1 MGQTQ
6 PIVVESLA
14 QWVRQ
19 TQPENMAT
27 DAAIAVEPLGKEF
40 MGGQSPGTH
49 RVSLTLRG
57 KSATLIVVW
66 NGTDAHAIG
75 FERGE

>member
-1 MGQTQ
+1 MGDTQ
-6 PIVVESLA
+6 PILVEALA
-14 QWVRQ
+14 LWVRE
-19 TQPENMAT
+19 TLPENMAA
-27 DAAIAVEPLGKEF
+27 DAAVVVEPLGKEF

-49 RVSLTLRG
+49 RVSLKLRG
-57 KSATLIVVW
+57 KSATIIVVW

>member
-1 MGQTQ
+1 
-6 PIVVESLA
+6 
-14 QWVRQ
+14 
-19 TQPENMAT
+19 MAT

-49 RVSLTLRG
+49 RVSLKLRG
-57 KSATLIVVW
+57 KSATIIVVW